1 MSEPSYFQKLVELM
15 DILRG
20 PQGCPWDRE
29 QTRETLKP
37 LLVEEAYE
45 VLEALDGSDSEEL
58 CDELGDLLFQVIF
71 HSCISKEKGEF
82 DVNDVCRRSYEKMVG
97 RHPHVFGEESYENS
111 QELLRNW
118 EGIKAAEKEAAG
130 RPVTRE
136 SLLDGIP
143 KELPS
148 LYFAYQVSSKAAR
161 VGFDWSNIEDIR
173 EKLLE
178 EFEELRSA
186 LEEGDEEKAKDEMG
200 DLLFSAV
207 NMARHLQ
214 IDPETALNR
223 ANRKFSTRFKAMEEF
238 FSGQGKN
245 LQEVDAQEMEA
256 FWQNHKEAESGKVNR
271 RLMDLPEG

>member
-1 MSEPSYFQKLVELM
+1 MREDTGRWGGVEHAACQAVSEHTHVHT
-15 DILRG
+15 
-20 PQGCPWDRE
+20 QG
-29 QTRETLKP
+29 
-37 LLVEEAYE
+37 
-45 VLEALDGSDSEEL
+45 
-58 CDELGDLLFQVIF
+58 
-71 HSCISKEKGEF
+71 
-82 DVNDVCRRSYEKMVG
+82 M
-97 RHPHVFGEESYENS
+97 
-111 QELLRNW
+111 
-118 EGIKAAEKEAAG
+118 
-130 RPVTRE
+130 
-136 SLLDGIP
+136 
-143 KELPS
+143 LPS

>member
-1 MSEPSYFQKLVELM
+1 MSEPGYFQKLVELVDM
-15 DILRG
+15 LRG
-20 PQGCPWDRE
+20 PQGCPWDRG

-37 LLVEEAYE
+37 LLVEETYE

-58 CDELGDLLFQVIF
+58 CDELGDLLFQVIL

-82 DVNDVCRRSYEKMVG
+82 DVGDVCRRSYEKMVG
-97 RHPHVFGEESYENS
+97 RHPHVFGEESYRDS

-118 EGIKAAEKEAAG
+118 ERIKAAEKKATG
-130 RPVTRE
+130 RPVTRK

-161 VGFDWSNIEDIR
+161 VGFDWGNIEDIR

-223 ANRKFSTRFKAMEEF
+223 ANRKFSARFKAMEEF
-238 FSGQGKN
+238 FSGQGKD
-245 LQEVDAQEMEA
+245 LQEVEAHEMEV
-256 FWQNHKEAESGKVNR
+256 FWQDHKAAESGNANR
-271 RLMDLPEG
+271 SAHGSA